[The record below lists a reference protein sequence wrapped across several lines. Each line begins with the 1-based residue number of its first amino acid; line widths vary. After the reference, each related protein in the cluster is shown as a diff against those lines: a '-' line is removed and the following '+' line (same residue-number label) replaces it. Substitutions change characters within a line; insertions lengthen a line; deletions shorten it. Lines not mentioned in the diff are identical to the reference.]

1 MPPMK
6 KLQILGTG
14 CAKCQSLTH
23 NAETAAKALGI
34 PYELEKI
41 TELPAIMKFG
51 VMSTPALVIDGVVKS
66 QGRLLTADQIKV
78 LLT

>member
-1 MPPMK
+1 MK